1 MSEGDIPAT
10 TRYRQLYALLVNF
23 SLHCITGVFAVVVH
37 YALMY
42 LALNL
47 GSTPVIAT
55 SIGFVGG
62 AVTRFL
68 LAYYHVF
75 TPSRPKGEA
84 AVHFVISLG
93 IQMVLNAALL
103 AGLLALGAAVWP
115 AQLATTVLLTFINY
129 AMYRLW
135 VFT

>member
-1 MSEGDIPAT
+1 MNPPDTPADN
-10 TRYRQLYALLVNF
+10 RYKALYALFLNF
-23 SLHCITGVFAVVVH
+23 TLHCVTGLLAVVAH
-37 YALMY
+37 YGLMY

-47 GSTPVIAT
+47 GAVPVIAT
-55 SIGFVGG
+55 TFGFVGG
-62 AVTRFL
+62 ATTRFL

-75 TPSRPKGEA
+75 TPSRPRGEA
-84 AVHFVISLG
+84 AVHFIAALG

-103 AGLLALGAAVWP
+103 AGLLAVGAAVWP
-115 AQLATTVLLTFINY
+115 AQLITTVLLTFINY